1 VVSPHIGKNS
11 RQMGVAS
18 LSFFSKSKYMYKK
31 GEKVYIIKLI
41 DDKRYFDKYEVVSV
55 EDAKDNGCW
64 LTGINQLGNQTTRW
78 YNNSEFIKSDSIVES
93 LVNQLR
99 DRSAVGM
106 AKYNTNLDRNDL
118 TIKEWV
124 EHAKQEAM
132 DLALYLEKIKQ
143 ML

>member
-1 VVSPHIGKNS
+1 
-11 RQMGVAS
+11 
-18 LSFFSKSKYMYKK
+18 MYKE

-55 EDAKDNGCW
+55 EDAKDHGCW
-64 LTGINQLGNQTTRW
+64 LTGINQLGQRTTRW

-106 AKYNTNLDRNDL
+106 DKYNTNLDRNDL

-132 DLALYLEKIKQ
+132 DLALYLEKIKSI
-143 ML
+143 L